1 MNTGITMSNAP
12 TPPPTPAPAAAPWAD
27 RRNGPDG
34 LLTPRQAEQVLNLI
48 EASLGVAR
56 RHQFFRWVQLH
67 LHGLL
72 PHGFMV
78 CGSWQRHQRALRLDL
93 FHQVVLPPAT
103 LQALGDPESAFM
115 CSVCAAWIEGRCRP
129 LLLDLRHFMGAGAQV
144 AAGLQEALGSA
155 AELLVHGVAR
165 PQRPH
170 EIESLFVCAL
180 PVGAVPPLVSVQLLE
195 LCLPYLHS
203 VWQRVLATEAGLG
216 STGLGVPLRPTP
228 TPRSPDGGAITP
240 REQQIL
246 AEIALGASNKE
257 IARTLAIAETTVKIH
272 VQHILRKLGLS
283 SRVQAAV
290 YATRGNGNGNG
301 NSD

>member
-34 LLTPRQAEQVLNLI
+34 LLTTRQAEQVLNLI

-72 PHGFMV
+72 PHSFMV

-115 CSVCAAWIEGRCRP
+115 CSVCAAWIEGRGRP

-155 AELLVHGVAR
+155 TELLVHGVTR

-216 STGLGVPLRPTP
+216 STSLGVPLRPTP
-228 TPRSPDGGAITP
+228 LPRSPDGGSITP

-246 AEIALGASNKE
+246 AWVRDGKTNAQIGELLGISAYTVKNHLFKIARKLGASNR
-257 IARTLAIAETTVKIH
+257 AQAAALA
-272 VQHILRKLGLS
+272 VQLGLLDPV
-283 SRVQAAV
+283 R
-290 YATRGNGNGNG
+290 R
-301 NSD
+301 